1 VQGGYAVLGLLLVAL
16 LSQQKIYVQ
25 DEGVNKGSFGY
36 LNFAGAGVTCAAVT
50 PFKVMTCT
58 VASSGPTKVQL
69 AANVVVTSDQTASG
83 PAFKAIPGF
92 SWPLAASQHMRFT
105 CHISW
110 DADASNAAGFTAT
123 GPAGPTRVSIWAGYL
138 SSGTAG
144 VTSANNTNEISHH
157 ANGYSNSFQGGQD
170 DGAAPASATTMMSG
184 FVANGANAGTF
195 QIGFTFTG
203 FTLRQ
208 MTILAG
214 SWCEYS

>member
-1 VQGGYAVLGLLLVAL
+1 MINLIAMLL
-16 LSQQKIYVQ
+16 LSQVCVQ
-25 DEGVNKGSFGY
+25 DEGTNKGCY
-36 LNFAGAGVTCAAVT
+36 QAINFKGAGVDCTGT
-50 PFKVMTCT
+50 SSSGKVKDC
-58 VASSGPTKVQL
+58 VIAGGSSGPTKVQL
-69 AANVVVTSDQTASG
+69 TSNVAVVSDQTASG
-83 PAFKAIPGF
+83 PTFKAIPGL
-92 SWPLAASQHMRFT
+92 SWALTASQFMRFT

-138 SSGTAG
+138 SSGSAG
-144 VTSANNTNEISHH
+144 VASANNTNEISHH
-157 ANGYSNSFQGGQD
+157 ANGYNNSFQGGQD

-203 FTLRQ
+203 FTLRT